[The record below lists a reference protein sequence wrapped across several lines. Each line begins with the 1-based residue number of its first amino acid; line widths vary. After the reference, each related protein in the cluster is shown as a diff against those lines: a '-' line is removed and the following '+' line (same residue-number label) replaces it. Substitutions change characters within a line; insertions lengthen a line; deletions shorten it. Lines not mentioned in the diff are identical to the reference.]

1 MHYGYRYFLNNVF
14 LLCGIF
20 LQLSSVITPTH
31 RPGSGP
37 SCIDQR
43 CQLPGACYGVRG
55 PLELLLH
62 SLSSQGNATQDM
74 YKLYN
79 F

>member
-1 MHYGYRYFLNNVF
+1 MVM
-14 LLCGIF
+14 GIFWVIFFYCVEFF

-37 SCIDQR
+37 SFIDQR
-43 CQLPGACYGVRG
+43 CQLPGACDRVRS
-55 PLELLLH
+55 PMELLLH